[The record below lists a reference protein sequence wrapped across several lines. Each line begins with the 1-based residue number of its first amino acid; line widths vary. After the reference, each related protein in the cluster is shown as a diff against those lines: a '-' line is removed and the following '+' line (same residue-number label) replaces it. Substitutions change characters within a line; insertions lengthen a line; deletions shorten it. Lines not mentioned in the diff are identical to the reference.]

1 MNMNQR
7 QAPRIVSSGWGNM
20 EVHSL
25 GRGRD
30 FKLWPGGG
38 RPWDWGETGTSHSPG
53 IQVAD
58 VEELVKHGCRTV
70 ILGCGVF
77 SRLKV
82 MKETLDYLDAH
93 GIETIAVDTKRAI
106 RTYNEFLDRD
116 RNHLLGGLIHTTC

>member
-1 MNMNQR
+1 MNMEAQ
-7 QAPRIVSSGWGNM
+7 QAPRIVSSGWGKL

-25 GRGRD
+25 GRGKD

-38 RPWDWGETGTSHSPG
+38 RPWDWNETGTSHAPG

-58 VEELVKHGCRTV
+58 VEELVKHGSRTV

-82 MKETLDYLDAH
+82 TPEALEYLEDH
-93 GIETIAVDTKRAI
+93 GIETIVVDTKRAI
-106 RTYNEFLDRD
+106 QKYNEYID
-116 RNHLLGGLIHTTC
+116 RNLPVGGLIHTTC